1 MTKPITGLI
10 VAAVVMIAAS
20 VASAAEFA
28 TREEA
33 KAMFDRAVAM
43 LKTDKTRALDLFI
56 SGDGGFI
63 DRDLYVFCGGP
74 DGMLTAH
81 PYFMGLS
88 LKMFK
93 DKTGRVVGEEIY
105 ASAVEGEVHE
115 LSYKWLQPGGGD
127 EQVDKTTF
135 FTKVDDQICGVG
147 FYPQ

>member
-1 MTKPITGLI
+1 MMKAMTGLI
-10 VAAVVMIAAS
+10 VGTVLMIAAG
-20 VASAAEFA
+20 ATYAADFG

-33 KAMFDRAVAM
+33 KAMFERAVAM
-43 LKTDKTRALDLFI
+43 LKADKNRALDLFT

-63 DRDLYVFCGGP
+63 DRDLYVVCGGP

-93 DKTGRVVGEEIY
+93 DKTGRAVGEEIY
-105 ASAVEGEVHE
+105 ASAVEGEVNE
-115 LSYKWLQPGGGD
+115 LSYKWLQPGGGE